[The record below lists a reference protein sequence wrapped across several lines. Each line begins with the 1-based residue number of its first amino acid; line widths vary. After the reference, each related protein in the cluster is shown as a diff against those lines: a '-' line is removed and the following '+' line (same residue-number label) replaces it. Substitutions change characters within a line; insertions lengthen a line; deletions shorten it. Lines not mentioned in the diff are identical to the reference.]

1 MRNKENLLDKL
12 RAQERGERFLGN
24 HTLADNL
31 LAKIATMEN
40 KSGLVPVV
48 QKVDDERRR
57 VEQAWSA
64 MDQTALV
71 DVLCVEP
78 GLSRKVRRTM
88 PMSAAIDLLKN
99 GAWLVGRTADLVQ
112 VQSTTENTPRL
123 VPDAANNSQL
133 YI

>member
-1 MRNKENLLDKL
+1 MSKIDKL
-12 RAQERGERFLGN
+12 RAQERSERLLGN
-24 HTLADNL
+24 CSLADNL
-31 LAKIATMEN
+31 LAKIAAMEN

-48 QKVDDERRR
+48 QKVDDNERRR

-99 GAWLVGRTADLVQ
+99 GAWLVGRTDALAYPPQADTSNTLPLNQ
-112 VQSTTENTPRL
+112 KPSTTL
-123 VPDAANNSQL
+123 F
-133 YI
+133 I